1 MTYPYSVLIVDT
13 AIAERT
19 VYQQFLQSE
28 QQNTYVIQELTSG
41 REALHW
47 CQRGLPDM
55 ILLACGLPDISGLDC
70 LQQLQRQTQQNQL
83 PVVMLAALEE
93 EAIAVQAVQQGA
105 QDYVIKEYLSADRL
119 RHTIQQVIQQ
129 QQLRQQID
137 RQQQQQRGLGAIMG
151 QQILFNQH
159 LQQLNQQLEVALA
172 EQAEV
177 FRITQEEL
185 QMSLEELQV
194 SEDALRQQNQHLETL
209 HWVVKAE
216 RRRYRDLFNLAPD
229 GYLVTDAHGTIQ
241 EANQTAAAL
250 LAIPPQ
256 FLVGKPLVLS
266 VAPRQ
271 RQTFLNCLADWQ
283 QHPQQYT
290 EEFSL
295 QPRDQ
300 SQSIMVAVTVAP
312 LYDRSDS
319 LLGWLWLMR
328 DITEQQQAIAALQA
342 SEDRFRSIFNSAFHF
357 IGLFTPDGRM
367 MQANQTALEFADLT
381 LEAVLGVYVWESP
394 WLADLPESQAVL
406 RQEFAAAA
414 QGELRQFEFE
424 VRDKHG
430 KTLILNTSCKPLFN
444 QAGEVIQILGEGRDI
459 TDRKRLELALQKSEA
474 QTRAILEAMPD
485 LLLRLRRDGTCLD
498 CILPS
503 GIEADKYIP
512 VVHHISEVLPPDILE
527 LTLNTIA
534 QALKT
539 HTLQTQEH
547 QFFKG
552 GQMSYEETR
561 TVAINSDEVLMIVRD
576 ITDRKRIEAEREVIE
591 AALRQ
596 SEAKLLLTLEF
607 AQIGVWWWQP
617 NTGEYTWSGKMYE
630 LLELPP
636 GLENLYQVWSDRI
649 HPDDVSRVNQVIQ
662 DGLATKADFATEYRY
677 SLTNGSLVWRLVK
690 GRGVYS
696 ETGALDYVLGVVL
709 DIDQTKQAEA
719 QIRSSEAVLLEA
731 QRIAHIGNW
740 EFDTISQTITW
751 SDELY
756 RMFGMEPSQS
766 EPTYIEY
773 LQKIHPNDR
782 EVLQHYVIEAITHGT
797 PYTIDYC
804 AILPD
809 GSIRYHEGRGEAEKN
824 AQGQVI
830 RLFGT
835 ALDIT
840 DRKQT
845 ELELQRAKE
854 AAEVANQAK
863 SLFLAN
869 MSHELR
875 TPLNVILGFTQ
886 LMHCDTTL
894 KPEYQENLRI
904 MHRSGDHLLSLINDI
919 LDLSKIEA
927 GRLLLKEKSFG
938 LVDFLHVLQEMFREQ
953 AEHKEVA
960 FRVEFA
966 ADSPQYIVTDP
977 SKLRQILINLL
988 SNAIKFTQSGKV
1000 VLRVRVSQGREDRRD
1015 EEDRGDR
1022 EEQEPYASSPS
1033 PSSLTLYCEVED
1045 TGIGIAATE
1054 LSTIFDA
1061 FAQAQAGKAAME
1073 GTGLGLTISQK
1084 LVRLLGGELSVQ
1096 SQLGQGST
1104 FQFWVPV
1111 GWADSATSS
1120 IQSEQIDHPFR
1131 LNFRSDDR
1139 ALSLRLQPSALQVMP
1154 SAWITALYQAAL
1166 NCDDEAVLELVD
1178 QIPAEATQ
1186 LIDGLTKLARSYKFE
1201 VIVQLAQTHST
1212 SA

>member
-19 VYQQFLQSE
+19 AYQQFLQSD
-28 QQNTYVIQELTSG
+28 QKYTYAIQELNSG

-47 CQRGLPDM
+47 CQRGLPDV
-55 ILLACGLPDISGLDC
+55 ILLACRLPDISGLDW
-70 LQQLQRQTQQNQL
+70 LQQLQRQTRLSQL

-119 RHTIQQVIQQ
+119 RCTIQHVIQQ
-129 QQLRQQID
+129 QQLRQQLD
-137 RQQQQQRGLGAIMG
+137 QHQEQQQLLGTILVG
-151 QQILFNQH
+151 QITFNQH
-159 LQQLNQQLEVALA
+159 LQTLNQKLETTLG
-172 EQAEV
+172 EQAET
-177 FRITQEEL
+177 FTKTLEAL
-185 QMSLEELQV
+185 QVSLEELRV
-194 SEDALRQQNQHLETL
+194 TSDTLRQQNYELEAL
-209 HWVVKAE
+209 HWAVEAE
-216 RRRYRDLFNLAPD
+216 RGRYHDLFNLAPD
-229 GYLVTDAHGTIQ
+229 GYLVTDADGTIQ
-241 EANQTAAAL
+241 EANQAAAAL
-250 LAIPPQ
+250 LALTPPD
-256 FLVGKPLVLS
+256 LVGKPLAVFG
-266 VAPRQ
+266 APEQIQ
-271 RQTFLNCLADWQ
+271 RLREQLAAWQ
-283 QHPQQYT
+283 QQPQKQT
-290 EEFSL
+290 EEFIL
-295 QPRDQ
+295 QPRSGQ
-300 SQSIMVAVTVAP
+300 PLIVAVTVAP
-312 LYDRSDS
+312 
-319 LLGWLWLMR
+319 M
-328 DITEQQQAIAALQA
+328 
-342 SEDRFRSIFNSAFHF
+342 
-357 IGLFTPDGRM
+357 
-367 MQANQTALEFADLT
+367 
-381 LEAVLGVYVWESP
+381 
-394 WLADLPESQAVL
+394 LAKSN
-406 RQEFAAAA
+406 
-414 QGELRQFEFE
+414 
-424 VRDKHG
+424 
-430 KTLILNTSCKPLFN
+430 TLIGWRWLL
-444 QAGEVIQILGEGRDI
+444 RDI
-459 TDRKRLELALQKSEA
+459 TDHKRLELALQASEA

-485 LLLRLRRDGTCLD
+485 LLLRIRRDGTCLD
-498 CILPS
+498 CILPIDS
-503 GIEADKYIP
+503 EANKYIP
-512 VVHHISEVLPPDILE
+512 VKQHMDEVLPPEILAS
-527 LTLNTIA
+527 TLKIIEQTLA
-534 QALKT
+534 TK
-539 HTLQTQEH
+539 TLQTREH
-547 QFFKG
+547 CFPKR
-552 GQMSYEETR
+552 GQMSYEEIR
-561 TVAINSDEVLMIVRD
+561 IAAINADEVLMIVRD
-576 ITDRKRIEAEREVIE
+576 ITDRKYMEAERELAKAALQESEHKYRSLAENLTDGIYLVSSKLQILYLNPAIETIVGYARDYLSTNHPQHFLNCVHPDDRDRVYQVFFSAEPTFERFEQNYRIVRPDGEIRYIRDVCHSIYDHEGKLHSYQGLVTDVTAMHRVE

-596 SEAKLLLTLEF
+596 SEAQLLMTLEF
-607 AQIGVWWWQP
+607 AQIGAWWWQP
-617 NTGEYTWSGKMYE
+617 STGKYTWSGKMYE

-636 GLENLYQVWSDRI
+636 DLENLYQTWNDRI

-662 DGLATKADFATEYRY
+662 DGLATKTDFATEYRY
-677 SLTNGSLVWRLVK
+677 TLTNGSLVWRLVK

-696 ETGALDYVLGVVL
+696 EIGALDYVLGVVL

-719 QIRSSEAVLLEA
+719 QVRSSETALLEA

-740 EFDTISQTITW
+740 EFDAISQTITW

-773 LQKIHPNDR
+773 LQKIHPDDR

-809 GSIRYHEGRGEAEKN
+809 GSIRYHEGRGEAEQN

-830 RLFGT
+830 RLLGT

-854 AAEVANQAK
+854 AAEIANQAK

-927 GRLLLKEKSFG
+927 GRLILKEKSFD
-938 LVDFLHVLQEMFREQ
+938 LVDFLHGLQEMFREQ
-953 AEHKEVA
+953 AEQKEVA

-1000 VLRVRVSQGREDRRD
+1000 VLRVRVSQGREDG
-1015 EEDRGDR
+1015 GDR
-1022 EEQEPYASSPS
+1022 EEQQLYTSPPS
-1033 PSSLTLYCEVED
+1033 PRSLMLYCEVED

-1061 FAQAQAGKAAME
+1061 FAQAQAGKAALE

-1084 LVRLLGGELSVQ
+1084 LVRLLGGELTVR

-1131 LNFRSDDR
+1131 LTFRSDDR
-1139 ALSLRLQPSALQVMP
+1139 ALPLRLQASALQVM
-1154 SAWITALYQAAL
+1154 SSDWITALYQAAL

-1186 LIDGLTKLARSYKFE
+1186 LINGLTKLARSYKFE
-1201 VIVQLAQTHST
+1201 VIVQLAQTYFT